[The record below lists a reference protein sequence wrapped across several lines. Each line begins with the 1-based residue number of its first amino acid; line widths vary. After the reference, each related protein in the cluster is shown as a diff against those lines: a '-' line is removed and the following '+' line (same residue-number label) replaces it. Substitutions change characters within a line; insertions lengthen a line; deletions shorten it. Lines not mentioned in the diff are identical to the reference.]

1 MKGLRNSE
9 SVIALVLLAS
19 LVGHFAI
26 QKNFERR
33 SQAMLRLA
41 LAGKS
46 SSSRA
51 PSACPSMDLSE
62 IEELPLPGILSDA
75 QMGGRILPALEIQS
89 GSPSEESHRDSPTA
103 VPVPADAD
111 PSATAPAARDN
122 GDSSGVRAVIEQEL
136 SHATREEREIWYD
149 ELKSVPADVVRDLL
163 KVRKQVHALPR
174 LLGHIPEK
182 LASSDTTIS
191 ALPREV
197 PAETA
202 SQRIRFNAPDY
213 QTATASLET
222 AISQLRHNLTNA
234 ATPGFKRFRVTL
246 VDAQSSAWTASS
258 KSGSPDSES
267 MLEARVQ
274 GNGCRIAPLL
284 LDMKQGSLR
293 KTNRQFDLAVD
304 GEGFFIVHQGEKEF
318 LTRCGAFT
326 LDCDRQLC
334 LIVTSEISVLQP
346 PIKIPEEAREVQISA
361 RGSVT
366 ILKSD
371 ESELTT
377 VGQLQLGRVP
387 SPARLT
393 PVGNTLLAT
402 NDSSGAVVSGIPM
415 TDAFGEIQQ
424 GYLEESNVDIETE
437 LEEIEKLSTII
448 KAVPLQN
455 SHPVTARNHPPAP
468 HR

>member
-1 MKGLRNSE
+1 MKGLRSSE

-33 SQAMLRLA
+33 SRAMLRFA
-41 LAGKS
+41 LADRSLSPQVPLAG
-46 SSSRA
+46 
-51 PSACPSMDLSE
+51 PSMDLPE
-62 IEELPLPGILSDA
+62 IDRVKLPRFLSDV
-75 QMGGRILPALEIQS
+75 QTGGRIMPALEIQ
-89 GSPSEESHRDSPTA
+89 GDDPAEDSPRDREAPTT
-103 VPVPADAD
+103 VPVPGDSE
-111 PSATAPAARDN
+111 PSAPTARDA

-163 KVRKQVHALPR
+163 KVRKQMHALPR

-182 LASSDTTIS
+182 LASTDATIT

-222 AISQLRHNLTNA
+222 AVSQLRHNLTNS
-234 ATPGFKRFRVTL
+234 ATPGFKRLRVTL
-246 VDAQSSAWTASS
+246 VDAQTSAWLASS
-258 KSGSPDSES
+258 KPGSGDPES
-267 MLEARVQ
+267 TVETRTQ
-274 GNGCRIAPLL
+274 GDGCRIAPLL
-284 LDMKQGSLR
+284 LDLKQGLLK
-293 KTNRQFDLAVD
+293 KTSRQFDLAVD
-304 GEGFFIVHQGEKEF
+304 GDGFFVVRQGEKEF

-326 LDCDRQLC
+326 LDRDRQLC
-334 LIVTSEISVLQP
+334 LVVTSEISVLQP
-346 PIKIPEEAREVQISA
+346 PIKIPDDAREIQISA
-361 RGSVT
+361 QGTVM
-366 ILKSD
+366 ILKPD
-371 ESELTT
+371 ESNLTQ

-393 PVGNTLLAT
+393 PVGNTLLAA
-402 NDSSGAVVSGIPM
+402 NESSGAVVAGTPM

-424 GYLEESNVDIETE
+424 GYLEESNVDFDSE

-455 SHPVTARNHPPAP
+455 SHPVTARNHPQTP